1 MPGRAAWNPRCPHAK
16 STHHEHETH
25 RLARRRSSPACIP
38 PRRPRRRPQIRPTR
52 PRKRWPARYE
62 FSNADRDRRCTV
74 ELKTDLAGAAGL
86 KLEFDKACTDVFP
99 FVKDIAGWTIAE
111 NDFLRLHDAKGK
123 PVLEMSEVEHGIFEA
138 PRPGDGVLFLQSV
151 AAVEPPPPTVDQMAG
166 EWDVVRA
173 GGKICSLTLANTP
186 AGDGYA
192 LSLKPGCDPSIARFG
207 ASSWQMDRSELVLR
221 GGDSQTWRFEE
232 NDNNTWQRVPET
244 RDPLSLVKR

>member
-1 MPGRAAWNPRCPHAK
+1 MLNLLTMSTKRTVWLAAALACLYPAAAPAQAPANPANETAK
-16 STHHEHETH
+16 
-25 RLARRRSSPACIP
+25 AMAG
-38 PRRPRRRPQIRPTR
+38 
-52 PRKRWPARYE
+52 AYE

-86 KLEFDKACTDVFP
+86 KLEFDKACTGVFP

-111 NDFLRLHDAKGK
+111 NDFLRLHDGKGK

-173 GGKICSLTLANTP
+173 GGKICSLTLASTP
-186 AGDGYA
+186 SGDGYA
-192 LSLKPGCDPSIARFG
+192 LSLKPGCDPSITRFG

-221 GGDSQTWRFEE
+221 GSNSQTWRFEE